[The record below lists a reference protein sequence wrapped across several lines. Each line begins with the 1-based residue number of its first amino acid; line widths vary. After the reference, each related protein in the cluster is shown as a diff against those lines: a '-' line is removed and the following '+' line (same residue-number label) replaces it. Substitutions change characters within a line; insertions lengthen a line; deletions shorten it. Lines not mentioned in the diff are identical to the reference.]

1 VKKLRE
7 KREMLRAGKTD
18 QAIEDAKVAV
28 VGADGR
34 GALDEIVRSVQ
45 PEQKSE
51 INGEEGEDDDDDDD
65 EELDDWTFGA
75 R

>member
-1 VKKLRE
+1 MQRWPWLAQME
-7 KREMLRAGKTD
+7 E
-18 QAIEDAKVAV
+18 
-28 VGADGR
+28 
-34 GALDEIVRSVQ
+34 VQ

>member
-1 VKKLRE
+1 MQR
-7 KREMLRAGKTD
+7 
-18 QAIEDAKVAV
+18 
-28 VGADGR
+28 R

-65 EELDDWTFGA
+65 DDEELDDWTFGA